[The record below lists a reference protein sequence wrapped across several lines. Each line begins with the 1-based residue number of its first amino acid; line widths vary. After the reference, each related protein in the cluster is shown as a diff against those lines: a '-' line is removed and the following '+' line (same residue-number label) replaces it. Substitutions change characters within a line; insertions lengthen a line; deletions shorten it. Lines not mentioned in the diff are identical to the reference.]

1 VPPLKIFGYIK
12 LSYAALLLAALSLL
26 GGVTYTV
33 QKQTKEMHAT
43 SVAVERTQ
51 SIQESLNKLSL
62 LISDLERDEHS
73 FIISGDQALIK
84 IVEVE
89 QDVLN
94 INEQLNFLQQKILD
108 PEQRENLAK
117 LQPHIAEFIA
127 LVQHNMAVRQSRG
140 FAAARKA
147 VTQPSNE
154 KTRFQ
159 IELQIERMHNRQ
171 SRLFKQSVVTSDQSL
186 TQMLIMESLGA
197 IISLVLFLIVFLL
210 VLNESRLRQKT
221 ILALHEKEAHLSSFK
236 ETLDQT
242 QDCIFI
248 FNAENLHFTY
258 ANRGAMEQVGY
269 SHAELLQMTPV
280 SIKPH
285 LTEAEFRKILQPM
298 LDGKVATTRF
308 EAVYRHKDGR
318 DIPVDIFLQPIRGIL
333 SEQIQF
339 INIVRDITQQ
349 KLAEQTLLAA
359 KAQAEQ
365 ANAAKDTFLAT
376 MSHEIRTPLNGLLGM
391 LELLS
396 LSHLNREQNETLEVA
411 RDAGHGLGRIINDIL
426 DHSKLEAG
434 KLGIVTEPVSL
445 AQLLPRL
452 SNTFYAVSSA
462 KNIQI
467 RQFVDPRIS
476 PLLAADPLRLLQVLG
491 NFVSNAL
498 KFTDNGFV
506 EIRADQVDQ
515 TATTETVCLSV
526 KDTGI
531 GMSEEA
537 QQRLFQPYEQASA
550 ETTRLYGGTG
560 LGLAISL
567 RLVGLMGGTLKTE
580 SAPGKGTTM
589 SVTLTLPIC
598 PQNANALMPDSEKLV
613 AGLFGRNHFRKAKRN
628 DDASNKA
635 INTAFSDM
643 PTLDVPTLVQTE
655 DALNAPLVL
664 AVDDNPINRLLIAR
678 QLEVLGLRVQIAAH
692 GREALELWRN
702 DDFALII
709 TDCNMPEMD
718 GYALARAIRDA
729 EARAAQNKSQ
739 PTVRRRVPIIA
750 WTANVLPDAVAQCH
764 AAGMDDVLTK
774 PSELTK
780 LQAIIEQWLPQQAE
794 PVAAATHKMTAPQ
807 ADMSQSR
814 IEAADLLSNLDGV
827 TLNRALLIEA
837 VGGNEK
843 LANELMLKFRAA
855 LPAYLIKIDTAL
867 NENNLPLIKSSS
879 HQLRGTAAIAGA
891 TALAAVCASIETAA
905 GAGDLAPLKPLQ
917 GVLNAEAARV
927 NAALNNL

>member
-1 VPPLKIFGYIK
+1 MSPLKISGYIK
-12 LSYAALLLAALSLL
+12 LSYVALLLAALSLL

-33 QKQTKEMHAT
+33 QKQTKEMYAT

-94 INEQLNFLQQKILD
+94 INEQLNSLQQKILD
-108 PEQRENLAK
+108 PEQRESLAK

-127 LVQHNMAVRQSRG
+127 LVQHNMAVRQSRS

-159 IELQIERMHNRQ
+159 IERQIERMYNRQ

-248 FNAENLHFTY
+248 FNPEDLRFTY

-269 SHAELLQMTPV
+269 SNAELLQMTPV
-280 SIKPH
+280 HIKPN

-298 LDGKVATTRF
+298 LDGKVATIRF
-308 EAVYRHKDGR
+308 ESVHRHKDGH

-339 INIVRDITQQ
+339 INIARDITQQ
-349 KLAEQTLLAA
+349 KMAEKILLAA

-396 LSHLNREQNETLEVA
+396 LLHLNREQNETLEVA

-434 KLGIVTEPVSL
+434 KLNIVTEPVSL

-491 NFVSNAL
+491 NFVSNSL

-506 EIRADQVDQ
+506 EIRADQVSQ

-550 ETTRLYGGTG
+550 DTTRLYGGTG

-580 SAPGKGTTM
+580 SVLGKGTTM

-598 PQNANALMPDSEKLV
+598 TQNANALMPDSEKLV

-628 DDASNKA
+628 NDDAPNKA
-635 INTAFSDM
+635 INAAFPDM
-643 PTLDVPTLVQTE
+643 PTLAQTE

-692 GREALELWRN
+692 GREALELWSN
-702 DDFALII
+702 GDFALII

-718 GYALARAIRDA
+718 GYALAHAIRDA
-729 EARAAQNKSQ
+729 EARAAQNKPQ
-739 PTVRRRVPIIA
+739 PAARRRVPIIA

-780 LQAIIEQWLPQQAE
+780 LQAIIEQWLPQEAE
-794 PVAAATHKMTAPQ
+794 LGAVATHKMTAPQ
-807 ADMSQSR
+807 NDVSQPR
-814 IEAADLLSNLDGV
+814 IEAADPLNNLDGV

-843 LANELMLKFRAA
+843 LASELMLKFRAA

-891 TALAAVCASIETAA
+891 TVLAAVCASIEAAA
-905 GAGDLAPLKPLQ
+905 GAGNLPLLKPLQ
-917 GVLNAEAARV
+917 GALNAEVARV